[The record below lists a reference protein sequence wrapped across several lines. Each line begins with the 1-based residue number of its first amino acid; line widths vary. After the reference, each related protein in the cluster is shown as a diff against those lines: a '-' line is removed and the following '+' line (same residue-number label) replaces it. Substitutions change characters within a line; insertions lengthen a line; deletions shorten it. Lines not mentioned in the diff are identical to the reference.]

1 LTGTRTRAIA
11 LVLALSVAGTGLA
24 CSDGADGGDGEADPS
39 RAAGT
44 TAVLEVLADDVIIPS
59 YEALAGA
66 LEQLE
71 ADVEALCAAPSAEAL
86 AVARASW
93 RATAA
98 SWRDTRASGV
108 GPAMDRRLAASIGFL
123 ARPAAVDELLSGS
136 DPVDPAGLEAASA
149 AVKGLSALEIGLF
162 GAGSEALADPGDPR
176 RCTYLSSVSGLASDR
191 AAAVLADWT
200 DGYRD
205 TFVAGMDGDPQSS
218 VDAIVN
224 EVIFRVTEADDQ
236 GLRALVEADA
246 LDELPANRTD
256 GPAAFQIA
264 ELERTLAGSTALL
277 GDDVDDGRLLAL
289 VGARSADTAA
299 RLDEAATTATEAM
312 GALPDSA
319 ADAFTR
325 HPDELAEAQAAV
337 SALKVLLATEVAS
350 ELGVTIGFSD
360 ADGDS

>member
-1 LTGTRTRAIA
+1 MNRTHAIA

-24 CSDGADGGDGEADPS
+24 CSDGSDGGDGQGAPAP
-39 RAAGT
+39 AAGT
-44 TAVLEVLADDVIIPS
+44 AAVLEALADDVIIPS

-71 ADVEALCAAPSAEAL
+71 ADVEALCATPSAEAL
-86 AVARASW
+86 EATRASW

-98 SWRDTRASGV
+98 AWRDTRASGV

-123 ARPAAVDELLSGS
+123 ARAAAVDDLLTGS
-136 DPVDPAGLEAASA
+136 EPVDPAGLEAAGA
-149 AVKGLSALEIGLF
+149 AVKGLSALELGLF
-162 GAGSEALADPGDPR
+162 GTGSDALADPGDPR
-176 RCTYLSSVSGLASDR
+176 RCAYIQSVSGLASDQ

-205 TFVAGMDGDPQSS
+205 TFVEGMDGDAQSS

-224 EVIFRVTEADDQ
+224 EVMFRVTEVDDQ
-236 GLRALVEADA
+236 GLRDLVEAGT

-289 VGARSADTAA
+289 VAARSADTAA
-299 RLDEAATTATEAM
+299 RLEEAAQAATEAM
-312 GALPDSA
+312 DALPDSA
-319 ADAFTR
+319 AVAFNE
-325 HPDELAEAQAAV
+325 HPDELADAQVAV
-337 SALKVLLATEVAS
+337 SALKVLLSTEVAS